1 MPPDEQTDFF
11 GNPAAPRPPR
21 SAGTGKRAAPESP
34 PPPPAAQPLA
44 ARMRPRSLAEIVG
57 QEHLTAP
64 GALLPRLIAS
74 NRFGSLIFYGPP
86 GTGKTS
92 FAEVIARETK
102 SRFVRIN
109 AVMSNVAEL
118 REILSAARRAPDGSP
133 TLLFI
138 DELHRFNKSQQD
150 LLLPDVEEG
159 YIRLIGATTHNP
171 GFYVNPPLLSRSHL
185 FRLEPLSTAS
195 VAAVLKRALADAE
208 RGLGAHRVS
217 ASDAVL
223 TDLAVL
229 CDGDLRRALNALEV
243 IVLSMPAA
251 AEGRAV
257 SPKPP
262 NASMDIRGGFGETAL
277 PAAIAITTTTA
288 REITAKELEAFARE
302 RRVRYDADEDEHYNT
317 ISVFI
322 KSCRGSDPDA
332 ALYWLAK
339 MLAGGEDP
347 RFIARRLVI
356 LASEDVGLAD
366 PLALPLAVA
375 AHHACDFVGLPEC
388 EYALA
393 HATVYIAC
401 ACKSNS
407 VTLALHAAKNEI
419 ATQPVQQVPA
429 SCRST
434 QGQANKRMGQG
445 KDYLYAHDF
454 PENISGQMY
463 LEKPVTFFTPKTAGS
478 EARIAER
485 LARWRELRAAMRGAV
500 GK

>member
-1 MPPDEQTDFF
+1 MAFDKQTDLF
-11 GNPAAPRPPR
+11 GGSFAPA
-21 SAGTGKRAAPESP
+21 GKGRGGRAAAIPG
-34 PPPPAAQPLA
+34 PAKLSAARPLA
-44 ARMRPRSLAEIVG
+44 ARMRPRTPDEIVG
-57 QEHLTAP
+57 QEHLTQK

-86 GTGKTS
+86 GCGKTS
-92 FAEVIARETK
+92 FAEVIAHETK
-102 SRFVRIN
+102 STFVRIN

-118 REILSAARRAPDGSP
+118 REILAEARRTPDSP

-185 FRLEPLSTAS
+185 FRLEPLSA
-195 VAAVLKRALADAE
+195 AAVAGVLRRALADAE
-208 RGLGAHRVS
+208 RGLGAHGVS
-217 ASDAVL
+217 AGDAVL
-223 TDLAVL
+223 EDLAVL
-229 CDGDLRRALNALEV
+229 CDGDLRRALNSLEV
-243 IVLSMPAA
+243 IVLGMPAP
-251 AEGRAV
+251 AEGE
-257 SPKPP
+257 
-262 NASMDIRGGFGETAL
+262 NAK
-277 PAAIAITTTTA
+277 A
-288 REITAKELEAFARE
+288 REITTADLEAFARE
-302 RRVRYDADEDEHYNT
+302 RRVRYDADEDEHYDT

-407 VTLALHAAKNEI
+407 VTLGLHAAK
-419 ATQPVQQVPA
+419 AAVAGGVVQRVPA
-429 SCRST
+429 SCRSGS
-434 QGQANKRMGQG
+434 GQANKRMGQG
-445 KDYLYAHDF
+445 KEYMYAHDY
-454 PENISGQMY
+454 PENISGQAY
-463 LEKPVTFFTPKTAGS
+463 LEKPLSLFTPKTAGS

-485 LARWRELRAAMRGAV
+485 LARWSGMRAAARAELRARRQKPA
-500 GK
+500 